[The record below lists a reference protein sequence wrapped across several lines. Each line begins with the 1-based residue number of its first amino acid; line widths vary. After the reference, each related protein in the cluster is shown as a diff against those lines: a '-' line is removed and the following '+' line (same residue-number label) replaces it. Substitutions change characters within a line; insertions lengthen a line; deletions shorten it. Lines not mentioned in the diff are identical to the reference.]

1 MFDTVLLQE
10 VFRLSS
16 IYRKPSPKDIAALVL
31 DHDLGVVLVTGDAR
45 LAEDAAQEGVQ
56 THGTLWVFDEFIRL
70 GIITPE
76 IATDGLDRMLQYGGR
91 LPEYECRK
99 MLRRWRS
106 MEDKNPIL

>member
-1 MFDTVLLQE
+1 MIWVWCLSLVMLGLLKMLLKK
-10 VFRLSS
+10 VFR
-16 IYRKPSPKDIAALVL
+16 
-31 DHDLGVVLVTGDAR
+31 HM
-45 LAEDAAQEGVQ
+45 E
-56 THGTLWVFDEFIRL
+56 HWVFDEFIRL